1 MKIKRIPRII
11 LFCPVFVA
19 CLFVPMVLPA
29 YDTHVMILAL
39 INIIYGVGLNY
50 TLGFLGQPN
59 FGQSAMLGIGAYVAA
74 ISAHTYGL
82 PFGMSLILSI
92 LFSMVLGT
100 ALGYIS
106 LRLRGAYFCMVT
118 IAISQAL
125 LLLAQN
131 WISLTRGPMG
141 ISGISAPN
149 LFGWGKYSI
158 WPIGLVLLAL
168 MLIVTTKLTKSVAGR
183 AWVAIRESEP
193 LAQSIGVNSTV
204 YSLYA
209 FVIGG
214 VFSGIAGCLYA
225 HYIGFVDQEIFAFS
239 WSSIAVIA
247 VVLGGKGYVFGPV
260 LGGLIVTLLP
270 ENLRLA
276 SSWRQP
282 IFGLIIILIVLFAQ
296 NGLASIYDILHTK
309 LKSRKL
315 EMGGKKG

>member
-1 MKIKRIPRII
+1 MKVKLIPRTI
-11 LFCPVFVA
+11 LFSAAFIV
-19 CLFVPMVLPA
+19 CLFAPMILPA
-29 YDTHVMILAL
+29 YDAHVMVLAL
-39 INIIYGVGLNY
+39 INIIYGAGLNF

-59 FGQSAMLGIGAYVAA
+59 FGQSAMLGIGAYAAA
-74 ISAHTYGL
+74 ISSHTYGL
-82 PFGMSLILSI
+82 PFGISLIITI
-92 LFSMVLGT
+92 LISMVLGI

-141 ISGISAPN
+141 ISGIPAPN

-158 WPIGLVLLAL
+158 WPIGLFLLAL
-168 MLIVTTKLTKSVAGR
+168 MLIVTSKLTKSVAGR

-193 LAQSIGVNSTV
+193 LAQSIGVNSTI

-209 FVIGG
+209 YVIGG

-247 VVLGGKGYVFGPV
+247 VVLGGKGYVYGPV
-260 LGGLIVTLLP
+260 LGGLVVTLLP
-270 ENLRLA
+270 EYLRLA

-296 NGLASIYDILHTK
+296 NGLASIYNILQTK
-309 LKSRKL
+309 LKGRKL
-315 EMGGKKG
+315 EIGGKKG